1 MATLQECLRELPA
14 GMQVIDL
21 VPPGC
26 GIVRTIGELL
36 ERSHRIEEGF
46 EVLDE
51 KYDYGKKTRKVIG
64 VIAGFTIYRQ
74 KV

>member
-1 MATLQECLRELPA
+1 MRILLKGNTQWPLYK
-14 GMQVIDL
+14 
-21 VPPGC
+21 
-26 GIVRTIGELL
+26 GIAIGELL

-46 EVLDE
+46 EVRDE

-74 KV
+74 KI